1 MLKKFRSLFG
11 QRTPIDLEVA
21 IDPDPASAEILVTEP
36 GAPTASTAIEA
47 GNEQADPDPGS
58 TLLSDFRDD
67 LARQHDTQERI
78 ARGISGVE
86 QQLEPIA
93 RHLTRHMESIA
104 SSERNVAEL
113 VEDFTRSAGEREQA
127 LQGAVNSLN
136 TTGERQVQVLTLL
149 QQQLDSSQQSLHL
162 LGDQFKQVG
171 CGLETLAEAQRTTAS
186 RTEELVSAVR
196 DQIDSSELAQQ
207 RTFRVSLALLG
218 MGTVAILAAVV
229 LVLVYA

>member
-11 QRTPIDLEVA
+11 QRAPIDLDVE
-21 IDPDPASAEILVTEP
+21 IDPDPASEQILLTESGEP
-36 GAPTASTAIEA
+36 VDPSPR
-47 GNEQADPDPGS
+47 ADGSSDPAHA
-58 TLLSDFRDD
+58 LVADFRED
-67 LARQHDTQERI
+67 LARQHDAQERI
-78 ARGISGVE
+78 ASGITGVE

-93 RHLTRHMESIA
+93 RNLNRHLESIA

-113 VEDFTRSAGEREQA
+113 VEGFTRSSGEREQA
-127 LQGAVNSLN
+127 LQETVSSLN
-136 TTGERQVQVLTLL
+136 TTGERQIQVLTLL
-149 QQQLDSSQQSLHL
+149 QQQLDSSQQALHQ
-162 LGDQFKQVG
+162 LGDQFQLVG
-171 CGLETLAEAQRTTAS
+171 GGLETLAEAQRAS
-186 RTEELVSAVR
+186 AARTDALVTAVR